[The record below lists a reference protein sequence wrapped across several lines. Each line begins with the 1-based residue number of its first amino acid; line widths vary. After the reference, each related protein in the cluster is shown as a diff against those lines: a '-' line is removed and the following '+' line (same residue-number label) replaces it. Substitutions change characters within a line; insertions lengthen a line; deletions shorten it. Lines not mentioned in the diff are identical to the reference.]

1 MSLAKDTLT
10 SPVSFWFQCLV
21 DDDRTIRMVSFQ
33 ALECVL
39 KICKVKRKRVYI
51 QTQEMFDNKNTDS
64 VLKNGHADKSDFS
77 EKKKSE
83 NGNGL
88 HESDENVLPGIRPD
102 NLWLQYKSQMTD
114 EELSSYW
121 DKPFSVKTGS
131 GFYAWSKPTI
141 KLHVTGMFVY
151 IINHYI

>member
-1 MSLAKDTLT
+1 
-10 SPVSFWFQCLV
+10 
-21 DDDRTIRMVSFQ
+21 
-33 ALECVL
+33 
-39 KICKVKRKRVYI
+39 
-51 QTQEMFDNKNTDS
+51 MFDNKNTDS

-141 KLHVTGMFVY
+141 KLHVTGMLHYQSLY
-151 IINHYI
+151 IVGCRGASQLGGPWKGGPPRV